1 MDEYD
6 KLRMELE
13 RSILIKETERQEHE
27 KELFDELEKL
37 VEVNQDVHHGK
48 VIMLKQE
55 LGIGLS
61 NEDYDLL
68 VKYDE

>member
-68 VKYDE
+68 EKYNE

>member
-1 MDEYD
+1 MTEYERI
-6 KLRMELE
+6 KLELD
-13 RSILIKETERQEHE
+13 RSILRLKLEQQELE

-37 VEVNQDVHHGK
+37 VEVTKDVQDGK

-68 VKYDE
+68 EKYDE